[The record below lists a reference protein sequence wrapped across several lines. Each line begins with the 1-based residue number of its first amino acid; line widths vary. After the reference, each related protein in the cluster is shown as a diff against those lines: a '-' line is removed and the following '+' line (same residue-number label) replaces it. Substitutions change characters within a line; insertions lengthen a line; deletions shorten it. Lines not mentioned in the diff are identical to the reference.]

1 MGGQIMNFVYQNAK
15 GNITARRISNT
26 SETDIHIQG
35 LCHNVNELRT
45 FRKDR
50 ILEVL
55 CDEKELKE
63 RLIYHLQVNPA
74 PKPSGEGVYTH
85 DVCFTGF
92 KTPDKNRLIKLAN
105 ENDIVVRKSVTL
117 GLNFLVCGY
126 NAGPK
131 KIEKARSQNVIALS
145 EKEFT
150 QLIETGEIPDQ

>member
-1 MGGQIMNFVYQNAK
+1 MDGRILNFIYQNAT
-15 GNITARRISNT
+15 GNITARKISNI

-35 LCHNVNELRT
+35 VCHNLNELRT

-55 CDEKELKE
+55 GDEAELKQ
-63 RLIYHLQVNPA
+63 RLIYHLQANPA
-74 PKPSGEGVYTH
+74 PKPSREGFYAH

-92 KTPDKNRLIKLAN
+92 KSTDKNRLITLAN
-105 ENDIVVRKSVTL
+105 ENDIAVRKSVTL

-150 QLIETGEIPDQ
+150 QLIETGEIPEQ